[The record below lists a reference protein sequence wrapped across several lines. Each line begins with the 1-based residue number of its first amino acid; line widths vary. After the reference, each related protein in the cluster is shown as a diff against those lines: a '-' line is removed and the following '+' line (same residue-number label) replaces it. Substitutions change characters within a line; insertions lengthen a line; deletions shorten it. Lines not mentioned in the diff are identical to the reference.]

1 MPDEISVRITG
12 EAGQGTQTIGDALT
26 NVFKSAGYHLF
37 AYQDFMSRIR
47 GGNNF
52 FEIRASTKPVHS
64 PRRKPDIIICLDK
77 SSVNIQKENLAVD
90 GMLVVD
96 KTKFGM
102 TGLEEFMYD
111 VAFNEIALRVANDAL
126 YSNSVACGLI
136 AGIAGLDFAFVA
148 QGLQE
153 VFSLKSEEIIRN
165 NVDCAQAGFELGL
178 ENLHQKKFLLPT
190 VDKDRLANGSK
201 TILLDGSTAIALGAI
216 KAGCKFYTAYP
227 MSPST
232 TIMNIVAEHAA
243 QEHIVVE
250 QAEDEIAAINM
261 AIGASFA
268 GSRAM
273 TSTSGGGFCLMAEGV
288 SLAGMTE
295 TPVVIVDAQRPGP
308 ATGFPTRTEQADLD
322 FVLSAGHGEFARVV
336 YAPGSPEQAYSLTI
350 KAFDVAEKYQIP
362 ALILTDQ
369 HLQDSVTDAQVF
381 DQGTTVPERFI
392 ISKEESAHITSYKRY
407 ALTDSG
413 ISPRAIPS
421 WIQDVMYVDSDEHD
435 ESGHITEDAEMRKQM
450 VGKRLYKKLHGL
462 LKELEQPTSFNTDDA
477 RVILLGFGSTLGILQ
492 EAAQALE
499 KRKVGFVHLAQV
511 WPFPSDEM
519 LKLLSGARMI
529 ISIENNA
536 QSQLARLLRRETG
549 IKVGKSILKY
559 DGRPF
564 DIDSVIEII
573 KPELEL

>member
-12 EAGQGTQTIGDALT
+12 EAGQGTQTIGDALSHI
-26 NVFKSAGYHLF
+26 FKSAGYHLF

-52 FEIRASTKPVHS
+52 FEIRVSTKPVHS

-77 SSVNIQKENLAVD
+77 LSLDISKKELAID
-90 GMLVVD
+90 GMLIVD

-102 TGLEEFMYD
+102 VELEESMYD

-126 YSNSVACGLI
+126 YSNSIACGLI
-136 AGIAGLDFAFVA
+136 AGIAGLDFAFVE
-148 QGLQE
+148 QGMKA
-153 VFSLKSEEIIRN
+153 VFGRKSKEIIRN
-165 NVDCAQAGFELGL
+165 NISSARAGFDLGL
-178 ENLHQKKFLLPT
+178 ENPRKKMFLLPA
-190 VDKDRLANGSK
+190 VEKDRLA
-201 TILLDGSTAIALGAI
+201 TLADDILLDGSSAIALGAI

-232 TIMNIVAEHAA
+232 NIMNIVAEHAA

-273 TSTSGGGFCLMAEGV
+273 TSTSGGGFCLMAEGL

-295 TPVVIVDAQRPGP
+295 TPIVIVDAQRPGP

-336 YAPGSPEQAYSLTI
+336 YAPGSAKQAYLLTI
-350 KAFDVAEKYQIP
+350 RAFNIAEKYQIP
-362 ALILTDQ
+362 VIILSDQ
-369 HLQDSVTDAQVF
+369 HLQDSATDAPAL
-381 DQGTTVPERFI
+381 DQSMITKRFI
-392 ISKEESAHITSYKRY
+392 ISKEESADITSYKRY

-413 ISPRAIPS
+413 ISPRAVPS

-435 ESGHITEDAEMRKQM
+435 ESGHITEDAEIRKQM
-450 VGKRLYKKLHGL
+450 VQKRLHKKLHGL
-462 LKELEQPTSFNTDDA
+462 LKELEQPTSFNTNDA

-499 KRKVGFVHLAQV
+499 KRKVGFVHLSQV

-529 ISIENNA
+529 INIENNA
-536 QSQLARLLRRETG
+536 QGQLARLLRRETG